1 MIGACAPVG
10 TPSLARDV
18 LAGTDCL
25 ISTQIEAAYA
35 ALLAPGGT
43 LSSAL
48 TIGLTIYVALIG
60 YRLILGQAGLTLG
73 ELVPHF
79 VKIGVVVALVT
90 SWPAYQALVF
100 DLLFH
105 GPEQLADP
113 ILRQIGGTGTASG
126 GVLTALQDQF
136 DRLTDFAGDAWG
148 QKAVNAASTATTAA
162 PAAAPFPG
170 SGAAAAVA
178 PPAAATS
185 VLPQLAAPQFA
196 SIILWASAL
205 LMLAST
211 VRLLLVVRI
220 VLALLLVFGPVFV
233 AFALFAN
240 TRGLFEGWLRM
251 AVKFALVP
259 LIALP
264 LIAGF
269 VAVIAPYTAAL
280 TDEPITDVRTGP
292 VLVIG
297 LIVLVLAA
305 VMLQV
310 TRLTA
315 GIAAGIRLP
324 RGRAAVPA
332 PVTAAAAGEM
342 RVVNPVV
349 RPSRAE
355 LLVQTLR
362 GAGGQPRVGVTPTS
376 ATATPGATRR
386 ITTTADAPPVA
397 DSGGRLG
404 QGYRRLAIGSTS
416 ARPAGR

>member
-1 MIGACAPVG
+1 MIGACAPSG
-10 TPSLARDV
+10 SPSLARDV
-18 LAGTDCL
+18 LAGADCL

-35 ALLAPGGT
+35 ALLTPGGT
-43 LSSAL
+43 LSAAL
-48 TIGLTIYVALIG
+48 TIGLTIYVAIIG

-79 VKIGVVVALVT
+79 VKIGLVLALVT

-113 ILRQIGGTGTASG
+113 ILRQIGGAGTASG

-148 QKAVNAASTATTAA
+148 QKAVNAAATATTAT
-162 PAAAPFPG
+162 PPVAAPFPG
-170 SGAAAAVA
+170 AGAAAAVA

-185 VLPQLAAPQFA
+185 ALPQLGAPQFA

-211 VRLLLVVRI
+211 VGLLLVVRI

-264 LIAGF
+264 LVAAF
-269 VAVIAPYTAAL
+269 VAVIAPFTAAL
-280 TDEPITDVRTGP
+280 TDEAITDVRAGP

-315 GIAAGIRLP
+315 GIAGGIRLP

-332 PVTAAAAGEM
+332 TASAAAGEM
-342 RVVNPVV
+342 RVVTPVAA
-349 RPSRAE
+349 PSRAE

-362 GAGGQPRVGVTPTS
+362 GSGGQPRATVVP
-376 ATATPGATRR
+376 ATAGETPGATRR
-386 ITTTADAPPVA
+386 IATAADAPPVA

-404 QGYRRLAIGSTS
+404 QGYRRLAIGQTS
-416 ARPAGR
+416 VPRAGR